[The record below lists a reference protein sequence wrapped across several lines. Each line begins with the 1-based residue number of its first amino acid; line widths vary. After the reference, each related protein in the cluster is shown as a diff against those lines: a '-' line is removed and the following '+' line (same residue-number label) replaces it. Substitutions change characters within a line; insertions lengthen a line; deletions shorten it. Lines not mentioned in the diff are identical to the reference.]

1 MTPAYIF
8 SIGTAVPPNKI
19 LQEQV
24 CNFMKS
30 SRKLDRMESLKL
42 HQVYRYSGINSR
54 HTVID
59 DFLKQKGEYSFFSNA
74 ENMEPEPPISR
85 RMELYEKY
93 AVEICNHAVSDCL
106 SFVPR
111 FNKKNIT
118 HVVTFS
124 CTGMSAPGLDIKMV
138 ENFELD
144 LNVERTCINFMGC
157 YAGINALKVA
167 YHIIRSQPASKI
179 LLVGVELCT
188 LHYRNSNDFDQVV
201 ANAIFGDG
209 ASAVLVSAEDE
220 LLNQSGIKLELKTF
234 YSEFALE
241 GRDDM
246 VWSIADHGFNLKLSG
261 NVPKMIKQEI
271 NGLIRKL
278 FDRALITQQDIS
290 YYAIHP
296 GGVKVLEACEDALL
310 IAKEQNHFSYEI
322 LKNYGNMSS
331 VTVLFVLN
339 EYLKKLTMEDKGKSL
354 LSCAFGP
361 GLTMES
367 MILKIA

>member
-8 SIGTAVPPNKI
+8 SIGTAVPSNKFS
-19 LQEQV
+19 QEQA
-24 CNFMKS
+24 CNFM
-30 SRKLDRMESLKL
+30 RDFVELNRIEALTL
-42 HQVYRYSGINSR
+42 RQIYRYSGINFR

-59 DFLKQKGEYSFFSNA
+59 DFLKPKGEYSFFPNTSK
-74 ENMEPEPPISR
+74 EPEPPISR
-85 RMELYEKY
+85 RMELYEKH
-93 AVEICNHAVSDCL
+93 AIEICNRAVSDCL
-106 SFVPR
+106 SLVPR
-111 FNKKNIT
+111 FDKKNIT

-124 CTGMSAPGLDIKMV
+124 CTGMFAPGLDIKLV
-138 ENFELD
+138 ENFELN

-157 YAGINALKVA
+157 YAGINALKTA
-167 YHIIRSQPASKI
+167 YHIIRSQPDSKI
-179 LLVGVELCT
+179 LLAGVELCT
-188 LHYRNSNDFDQVV
+188 LHYRHSNNSDQMM
-201 ANAIFGDG
+201 ANAIFSDG

-234 YSEFALE
+234 YSEFASE

-246 VWSIADHGFNLKLSG
+246 VWSIADYGFKLKLSG

-271 NGLIRKL
+271 NTLIRKL
-278 FDRALITQQDIS
+278 FDRASLTQDDIS

-296 GGVKVLEACEDALL
+296 GGVKVLEACEEALL
-310 IAKEQNHFSYEI
+310 IAKEQNHFSYDV

-331 VTVLFVLN
+331 VTVLFVLKK
-339 EYLKKLTMEDKGKSL
+339 YLKGLTAHDKGKNL

-367 MILKIA
+367 MILQVA